1 MEENK
6 KHIIWESNPDP
17 DDYAEAF
24 MECED
29 AYKDIYDFIY
39 AEVEMWLDDEK
50 LNLDIDCRQ
59 VVCIADVGRWDGRR
73 MAFRFLGTNVNSI
86 FLSDECDY
94 HTFYSD
100 GDDVRCEAVHH
111 DGTNHYL
118 FRQLKD
124 GVDQYEFR
132 EAFLSAQRGE
142 LDAVVEK
149 YTDSLAPIVNNVYG
163 W

>member
-1 MEENK
+1 MEET

-24 MECED
+24 MGCED
-29 AYKDIYDFIY
+29 GRDIYQFIY
-39 AEVEMWLDDEK
+39 DEVEVWLDDEK
-50 LNLDIDCRQ
+50 CNLDIDCNQ
-59 VVCIADVGRWDGRR
+59 VICIADIGLWYGRR
-73 MAFRFLGTNVNSI
+73 TAFRFLGTNVKSI
-86 FLSDECDY
+86 FMSDSCDQQTY
-94 HTFYSD
+94 YSD
-100 GDDVRCEAVHH
+100 GDNVRCDAVHH

-118 FRQLKD
+118 FRMLKD
-124 GVDQYEFR
+124 DVDKEDFE
-132 EAFLSAQRGE
+132 EAFLAAQRGE